1 MTLLSWPALKKR
13 RIGAKREVKE
23 NEFRMRDKDR
33 RGVRRIF
40 EIDQQS
46 RTKLPALRDRIFQ
59 TKSNMFSAKG
69 VGRDRRVI
77 HSIRF
82 FSTLAGWS
90 DKK

>member
-1 MTLLSWPALKKR
+1 MTLLSRPALKKR

-59 TKSNMFSAKG
+59 TKSNMFSAG
-69 VGRDRRVI
+69 
-77 HSIRF
+77 HSF
-82 FSTLAGWS
+82 NTLFSTLAGWS